1 MPWPAQTQDPLVR
14 VAWALHSLFLG
25 LHKAGFAIYYKEPN
39 MEFTWGEW
47 MCIEYGLVRLNKD
60 FFPAP
65 PEGTNA
71 GPRAPLQLP
80 PPASGFRQMATQGG

>member
-39 MEFTWGEW
+39 IEFSAGER
-47 MCIEYGLVRLNKD
+47 MCIEYGLVRMHKN
-60 FFPAP
+60 FFQGKPTPAL
-65 PEGTNA
+65 
-71 GPRAPLQLP
+71 GP
-80 PPASGFRQMATQGG
+80 